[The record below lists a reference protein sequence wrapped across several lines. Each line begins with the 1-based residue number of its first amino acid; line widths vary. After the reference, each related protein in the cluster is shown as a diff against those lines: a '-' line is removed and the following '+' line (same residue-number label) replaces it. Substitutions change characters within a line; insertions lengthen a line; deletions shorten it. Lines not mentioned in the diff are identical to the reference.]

1 MANTASLR
9 LTTRWKARLSR
20 VNRCGPTGRS
30 GVRAIDRSLRGRSD
44 RSAPWRRR
52 VRDVRRG
59 VRERKLRAHRAVLHV
74 VPFTYADRSFR
85 WPSATGSSRR
95 RVARQ
100 RIFAS
105 WRRMLSPCVS
115 GSSMFVRAVRIAST
129 GISGRA
135 TLNLEP
141 DKRDLSKAKK
151 RQVEQLARLH
161 DDLGFAEE
169 GS

>member
-1 MANTASLR
+1 
-9 LTTRWKARLSR
+9 
-20 VNRCGPTGRS
+20 
-30 GVRAIDRSLRGRSD
+30 
-44 RSAPWRRR
+44 
-52 VRDVRRG
+52 
-59 VRERKLRAHRAVLHV
+59 
-74 VPFTYADRSFR
+74 
-85 WPSATGSSRR
+85 
-95 RVARQ
+95 
-100 RIFAS
+100 
-105 WRRMLSPCVS
+105 
-115 GSSMFVRAVRIAST
+115 MFVRAVRIAST